1 MKIRLNA
8 VFLSLFLLCSFY
20 TLPLLA
26 LEAPKNPDGWSQ
38 TVPAINLT
46 HIFDG
51 QINRK
56 GKSTGFHHRLEGEN
70 TATAR
75 LTKLLSGPNKAGIYT
90 ALVNIFDKR
99 KQVWRE
105 KFSSLFP
112 DRFHRQ
118 RVLNAILH
126 AYKNN
131 VLKTARKWRG
141 PSGFG
146 FMVEGYQLKDGRI
159 ITAYPIY
166 KKDE

>member
-1 MKIRLNA
+1 MRIRFNA
-8 VFLSLFLLCSFY
+8 VLLCLLLLCAFY
-20 TLPLLA
+20 TPPLFA
-26 LEAPKNPDGWSQ
+26 LEASKSQDSWSQ

-56 GKSTGFHHRLEGEN
+56 GKATGFHHRAEGQD
-70 TATAR
+70 TTSA
-75 LTKLLSGPNKAGIYT
+75 KLYKHLSGPNKAGIYT
-90 ALVNIFDKR
+90 ALINIFDK
-99 KQVWRE
+99 KKKVWKE

-112 DRFHRQ
+112 NRFQRQ

-131 VLKTARKWRG
+131 ILKTGRKWRG